1 MLQYS
6 VVYSSVLQCAAVCC
20 NMLQRV
26 AVFGSALHAVTIHV
40 YLGTVLCVA
49 LRCSVSRCAAE
60 G

>member
-1 MLQYS
+1 
-6 VVYSSVLQCAAVCC
+6 VYSSVLQCAAVCC